1 MGRRTAALTYTG
13 GSLRRAWYRPGVAS
27 AFEMAAFESPPPTCR
42 VGHVSPDSE
51 EGKGGLGGETGRRS
65 DED

>member
-27 AFEMAAFESPPPTCR
+27 AFEMAAFESPLPTCR
-42 VGHVSPDSE
+42 VDHVSPDSE
-51 EGKGGLGGETGRRS
+51 EGKGELGGEPGRQR
-65 DED
+65 E